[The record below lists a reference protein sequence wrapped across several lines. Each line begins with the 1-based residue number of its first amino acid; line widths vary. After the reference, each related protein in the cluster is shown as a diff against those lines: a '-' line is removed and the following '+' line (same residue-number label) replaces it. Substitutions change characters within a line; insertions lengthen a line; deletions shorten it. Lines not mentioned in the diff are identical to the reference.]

1 MLEVGKLVDKESQ
14 DKWLRKQCRE
24 YIAGWCDANA
34 NVDLQQPRTFDSDKY
49 AQYLHGYA
57 DQRYNETRI
66 NR

>member
-34 NVDLQQPRTFDSDKY
+34 GAKPQTPRNYSDKY
-49 AQYLHGYA
+49 SQYLHGFMDYS
-57 DQRYNETRI
+57 YNEERI